1 MAEEFS
7 ITDWL
12 KKAKEDPKLA
22 AQPLVIVAALA
33 FGGYKGLYAPKV
45 VELAKEDKKTKAIE
59 AQIRDVQA
67 AVDDRE
73 NILLDIEDK
82 KGKLSKAIKFCY
94 RKSEMTSFLRRV
106 RELAAQAGIPIKSV
120 KPLPLSAVSIGNVEA
135 ERCTV
140 TFGFSGNLVQLA
152 TFLRLIEKE
161 EKITFLNMPNLA
173 PNASG
178 TFEVELNPTTILVPD
193 NLAMQQAATSEEDS
207 EEPVS
212 DDAPMEE

>member
-12 KKAKEDPKLA
+12 KKAKEDPKVA
-22 AQPLVIVAALA
+22 AQPLVIVIGLA

-45 VELAKEDKKTKAIE
+45 IELTKEERKTKAVE

-73 NILLDIEDK
+73 NILLDIEEK
-82 KGKLSKAIKFCY
+82 KAKLNKAVKLCY

-106 RELAAQAGIPIKSV
+106 RELAAQAGIPIKTV
-120 KPLPLSAVSIGNVEA
+120 KPLPLSPVTIGNVAA

-140 TFGFSGNLVQLA
+140 TFGFSGDLIQLA
-152 TFLRLIEKE
+152 TFLRLVEKE
-161 EKITFLNMPNLA
+161 EKITFLDMPNLS

-178 TFEVELNPTTILVPD
+178 TFEVELSPTTILIPD
-193 NLAMQQAATSEEDS
+193 EMAMQQTASEESSEEDAGGDGFV
-207 EEPVS
+207 EE
-212 DDAPMEE
+212 